1 MTQVLV
7 LTHGDFA
14 AGIKS
19 SVDLLLGETDDIGIV
34 ALHEGDDIVEFKSK
48 VEQKLE
54 GIDDEEGA
62 FVLVDICGGS
72 PYNTIAQCLQGRNIE
87 CLAGVNLPMLIEAV
101 MGARSGKSPQELAL
115 LCRTSGEVG
124 IVDVRK
130 RLNIA

>member
-72 PYNTIAQCLQGRNIE
+72 PITP
-87 CLAGVNLPMLIEAV
+87 LPNACR
-101 MGARSGKSPQELAL
+101 AATSSAL
-115 LCRTSGEVG
+115 P
-124 IVDVRK
+124 
-130 RLNIA
+130 A